1 MQFFEHIS
9 GLAAVR
15 RAKLWDAKRVLEE
28 VHCNDFK
35 VTRAAFTERRIGSFY
50 SNIMKVFPEE
60 SGDFSIASI
69 FVQKKIIKKKI
80 HVLQFFFF
88 K

>member
-9 GLAAVR
+9 GLAAIW
-15 RAKLWDAKRVLEE
+15 RAKFWDAKGVLEE

-35 VTRAAFTERRIGSFY
+35 VTRAAFTEQRIGSFY

-69 FVQKKIIKKKI
+69 FVQKKKI
-80 HVLQFFFF
+80 NPCIAIFFFF
-88 K
+88 F

>member
-1 MQFFEHIS
+1 MQLFEHIS
-9 GLAAVR
+9 GLTAIWRV
-15 RAKLWDAKRVLEE
+15 KFWDAKRALEE

-35 VTRAAFTERRIGSFY
+35 VTRAASKERHIGSFY
-50 SNIMKVFPEE
+50 SNITKVFPEE

-69 FVQKKIIKKKI
+69 FVQKKINKSMYCN
-80 HVLQFFFF
+80 FFFF